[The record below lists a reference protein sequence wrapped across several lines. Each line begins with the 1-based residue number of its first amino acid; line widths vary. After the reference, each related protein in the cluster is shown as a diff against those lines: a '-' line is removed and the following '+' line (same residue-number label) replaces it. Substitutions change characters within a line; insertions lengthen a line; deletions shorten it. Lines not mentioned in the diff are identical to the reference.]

1 MNHSVGAGGAR
12 HGGWRELLSLSL
24 SLSLSLPLSRLTLVD
39 SAWQAKR
46 DKAERLMES
55 VTRLS
60 ALAREAAEVAAA
72 QKIKAQ
78 VPIISN

>member
-1 MNHSVGAGGAR
+1 MCRGQGG
-12 HGGWRELLSLSL
+12 
-24 SLSLSLPLSRLTLVD
+24 LTLVD
-39 SAWQAKR
+39 SVLQAKR
-46 DKAERLMES
+46 DTAERLMES

-78 VPIISN
+78 VRAPCNPTRAVWCRVSGVW